1 MRDVTQN
8 NSMPESSVAGKIP
21 EDKTQG
27 LSGVGR
33 AACCSGIRNQ
43 TAQFDPAPDQH
54 PVIELTING
63 MHCGSCVGKVET
75 ALNALDGVADAL
87 VDVAVRKAT
96 VWYDPTMAGIEDLE
110 AAVTS
115 AGYEIAENDP
125 GDINS
130 VPECCEQ
137 PVDFS
142 NPHAYLLGVLASFAI
157 VGLYLG
163 MNTLT
168 SDWYFARV
176 QFSEYRWWIIS
187 LAIGLGIQVTLFTL
201 FRAHLRGKKKTAANS
216 TMAASGGVSALAM
229 MACCSHY
236 LATLIP
242 LLGVSFLSA
251 TAVASLE
258 QYQVYFFLAGI
269 VSCLLGIGLMVRM
282 MRKHGMFKTGVP
294 KLLVRIGY
302 GRLST
307 QFHNSD
313 NI

>member
-1 MRDVTQN
+1 MREEIQN
-8 NSMPESSVAGKIP
+8 TSMTTSSVAGKIT
-21 EDKTQG
+21 ED
-27 LSGVGR
+27 
-33 AACCSGIRNQ
+33 
-43 TAQFDPAPDQH
+43 
-54 PVIELTING
+54 
-63 MHCGSCVGKVET
+63 
-75 ALNALDGVADAL
+75 DAKNL
-87 VDVAVRKAT
+87 K
-96 VWYDPTMAGIEDLE
+96 P
-110 AAVTS
+110 
-115 AGYEIAENDP
+115 
-125 GDINS
+125 

-137 PVDFS
+137 PVNFS
-142 NPHAYLLGVLASFAI
+142 SPRAYLLGVLASFAI
-157 VGLYLG
+157 VGIYLG

-187 LAIGLGIQVTLFTL
+187 LAFGLGIQVTLFTL

-216 TMAASGGVSALAM
+216 SMAASGGVSAVAM

-251 TAVASLE
+251 TAVASLA
-258 QYQVYFFLAGI
+258 QYQPYFFLAGLA
-269 VSCLLGIGLMVRM
+269 SCLFGITIMVRM

-294 KLLVRIGY
+294 KVLAHIGA

-307 QFHNSD
+307 QFHKSD